1 MLFFAL
7 CAFFLVKSFM
17 FLQQLINGL
26 TLGSVYALI
35 ALGYTMVYGILE
47 LINFAHGEIY
57 MLGAYLGIIFL
68 GFFTVIGLT
77 SYSLPLALI
86 LTFLLS
92 IIFCS
97 SYGFTIE
104 KIAYKPLRNAPRL
117 SPLISAIGVSIF
129 LQNYVMLTQGATDK
143 VFPNLFGIAGFQFL
157 SVRMT
162 YLQLFI
168 ILTSIVLM
176 ISLRLFVRKTRM
188 GKAMRAVAQDK
199 VMASLMGINIDT
211 VISTTFIIGSGLA
224 AIAGLMVAMYYGL
237 VNYSIGYIAGIKA
250 FTAAVLGGIG
260 SIRGAMFG
268 GILLGLVE
276 SLGASYISSEYKDAY
291 AFILLIIILLVK
303 PGGLFGKAELEKV

>member
-1 MLFFAL
+1 
-7 CAFFLVKSFM
+7 M

-35 ALGYTMVYGILE
+35 ALGYSMVYGILE

-68 GFFTVIGLT
+68 AFFTAIGLT
-77 SYSLPLALI
+77 AHNLPLSLLLAVI
-86 LTFLLS
+86 LS
-92 IIFCS
+92 ILFCS
-97 SYGFTIE
+97 CYGVTIE
-104 KIAYKPLRNAPRL
+104 KIAYKPLRNASRL

-143 VFPNLFGIAGFQFL
+143 VFPHIFGAAGLHFL

-162 YLQLFI
+162 YLQIFI
-168 ILTSIVLM
+168 ILTSFILMIVL
-176 ISLRLFVRKTRM
+176 RFFVRKTRM

-199 VMASLMGINIDT
+199 TMASLVGINIDT
-211 VISTTFIIGSGLA
+211 VISVTFIIGSGLA
-224 AIAGLMVAMYYGL
+224 AVAGLMVAMYYGL

-260 SIRGAMFG
+260 SIRGAMAG

-276 SLGASYISSEYKDAY
+276 SLGGSYISGEYKDAY
-291 AFILLIIILLVK
+291 AFIILIVILLMK

>member
-1 MLFFAL
+1 
-7 CAFFLVKSFM
+7 M
-17 FLQQLINGL
+17 FLQQLVNGL

-35 ALGYTMVYGILE
+35 ALGYSMVYGILE

-68 GFFTVIGLT
+68 AFFTAIGLT
-77 SYSLPLALI
+77 SYSLTLSLI
-86 LTFLLS
+86 LTFFLS
-92 IIFCS
+92 VAFCS

-143 VFPNLFGIAGFQFL
+143 VFPHLFGIEGFQFA

-168 ILTSIVLM
+168 ILTSFVLM
-176 ISLRLFVRKTRM
+176 IALRLFVGKTRM

-199 VMASLMGINIDT
+199 TMASLVGINIDT
-211 VISTTFIIGSGLA
+211 VISATFIIGSGLA

-237 VNYSIGYIAGIKA
+237 VNYSIGYVAGIKA

-260 SIRGAMFG
+260 SIRGAMVG

-276 SLGASYISSEYKDAY
+276 SLGGSYISSEYKDAY
-291 AFILLIIILLVK
+291 AFVILIIILLVK
-303 PGGLFGKAELEKV
+303 PGGLFRSAELEKV